1 VQRLMVSSN
10 GGSGQREVL
19 LFRMGLRLTL
29 SRRLGGYFV
38 KTMWELWKV
47 CRRQW
52 SGESCIEDWRP
63 PEPAQRQSVMAP
75 DLPVISRLCEPIFP
89 REPTRHRTHT
99 NATNSNTLAAITGMV
114 WAFSE
119 GAGLVRFC
127 DRPA

>member
-1 VQRLMVSSN
+1 MQRLMVSSN

-29 SRRLGGYFV
+29 SRHLGGYFV
-38 KTMWELWKV
+38 KTMWELCKV
-47 CRRQW
+47 SRRQW

-63 PEPAQRQSVMAP
+63 PEPAQRQSVMASA
-75 DLPVISRLCEPIFP
+75 LPIISRVCTPIFP
-89 REPTRHRTHT
+89 RGPPRNRSPT
-99 NATNSNTLAAITGMV
+99 NASTSKTIEAVAGMV
-114 WAFSE
+114 WACFE